1 MRGNYPS
8 HPLRVLYY
16 KMLITSKM
24 KKTDTNI
31 VLLSLITGLNVLNIF
46 KDLGVMVNILV
57 IILCLL
63 LIVKIKVK

>member
-1 MRGNYPS
+1 
-8 HPLRVLYY
+8 
-16 KMLITSKM
+16 M

-46 KDLGVMVNILV
+46 KDLGIMVNILV